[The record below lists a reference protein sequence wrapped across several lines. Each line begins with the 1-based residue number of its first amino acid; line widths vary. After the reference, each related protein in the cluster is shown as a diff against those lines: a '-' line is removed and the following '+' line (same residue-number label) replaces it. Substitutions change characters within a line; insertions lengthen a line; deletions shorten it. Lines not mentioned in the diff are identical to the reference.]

1 VLNVSELVAKSMKR
15 KREIDGSAATAPAPE
30 TPPA

>member
-15 KREIDGSAATAPAPE
+15 KRELESSPS
-30 TPPA
+30 PPGKQ